1 MHIAHNPNVKTSGLA
16 NTVGK
21 FIANSPGAITAAGA
35 GLGAAA
41 GMGAEA
47 LRGSPDKNYLQA
59 GIRGAAVGGL
69 AGGGTA
75 VIGRVARDAML
86 MNPAL
91 SGAGNIAKATASR
104 MGNSIENFGR
114 RQLHGLTGHGA
125 GDSAYLDRIGVMGN
139 APAHEK
145 AKLMLRRGMD
155 TGRPLDQVM
164 AHHQALKEEGA
175 IGQRFRDLGM
185 TSVPGAL
192 KGAVT
197 NPREAAGAIW
207 NQVRGGGALGVAGA
221 ALPVVGAG
229 ADLARG
235 DESAVGGRTMG
246 QKALSAGGNIGSGLL
261 FSGLPMLSQTVAGG
275 VTDAVT
281 GRLGRR
287 FLAPQQGMVP
297 A

>member
-1 MHIAHNPNVKTSGLA
+1 MHIAYNPNVKTGGLA
-16 NTVGK
+16 NTVGR
-21 FIANSPGAITAAGA
+21 FIANSPGAVTAAGA

-47 LRGSPDKNYLQA
+47 LRGSPDKNYLAA
-59 GIRGAAVGGL
+59 GLRGAAVGGL

-75 VIGRVARDAML
+75 VVGRVARDAML

-104 MGNSIENFGR
+104 MAAGVENFGR
-114 RQLHGLTGHGA
+114 RQLHGLTGHGS
-125 GDSAYLDRIGVMGN
+125 GDAAYLDRIGVMGTG
-139 APAHEK
+139 PAHAK
-145 AKLMLRRGMD
+145 AELMSRRGVD
-155 TGRPLDQVM
+155 SGTPFSQ
-164 AHHQALKEEGA
+164 ASHQALKDEGA

-185 TSVPGAL
+185 TSVPGAV
-192 KGAVT
+192 KGLAT

-207 NQVRGGGALGVAGA
+207 NQIRGGGALGIAGA

-235 DESAVGGRTMG
+235 DESAVGGRTLG
-246 QKALSAGGNIGSGLL
+246 QKALSAGGNIGTGLL
-261 FSGLPMLSQTVAGG
+261 FSGLPMVSQAVAGG
-275 VTDAVT
+275 ATDVVT